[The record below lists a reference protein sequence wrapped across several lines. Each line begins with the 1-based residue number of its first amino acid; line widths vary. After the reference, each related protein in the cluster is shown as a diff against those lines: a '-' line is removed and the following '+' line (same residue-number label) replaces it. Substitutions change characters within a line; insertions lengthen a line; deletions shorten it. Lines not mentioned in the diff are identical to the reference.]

1 MRPPRSLQELPP
13 RPAHFCLGVERFI
26 RQHTGCEA
34 DLQFGSG
41 DLVAACSGGA
51 DSTALTIILNCL
63 AKRCGVRVV
72 VVHLD
77 HCLRPESAEDAEFV
91 RQLCEALE
99 LELVCERLDVAA
111 LAAERGLGLE
121 EAGREARYALLE
133 QVRGE
138 CGAQLICTAHH
149 LNDLAEDV
157 LLRLARGAGW
167 PGLGGLP
174 CFDSRRHLLRPLLL
188 TPKAMLLDFLRDCG
202 VSWQQDA
209 SNVLASAARNRM
221 RNTVLPLLIRENPN
235 YLESVARLWRQAR
248 TDEDFWDDRLA
259 EAEPELRGDCLFLAH
274 GRLKSLH
281 PAERLRLYKS
291 LLDRLGAG
299 QALSDALYQ
308 LDEAAMEGRDA
319 SIQFP
324 GLKLAKVTSKGILF
338 GPDPRASNR

>member
-13 RPAHFCLGVERFI
+13 RLAHFCLGVERFI
-26 RQHTGCEA
+26 RQHTACGA
-34 DLQFGSG
+34 DFPFGSG

-63 AKRCGVRVV
+63 AKHCGVRVV

-77 HCLRPESAEDAEFV
+77 HCLRTESTEDAEFV
-91 RQLCEALE
+91 RRLCEKLE

-111 LAAERGLGLE
+111 LAVERGTGVE
-121 EAGREARYALLE
+121 ETGREARYALLE
-133 QVRGE
+133 RVRAG
-138 CGAQLICTAHH
+138 CGAHLVCTAHH

-174 CFDSRRHLLRPLLL
+174 CFDSGRRLLRPLLL
-188 TPKAMLLDFLRDCG
+188 TPKATLVDFLRDCG
-202 VSWQQDA
+202 MSWRQDA

-248 TDEDFWDDRLA
+248 TDEEYWDTRLA
-259 EAEPELRGDCLFLAH
+259 EASPERRGDGLFLARD
-274 GRLKSLH
+274 RLESLH

-308 LDEAAMEGRDA
+308 LDEAAMKHRDA

-324 GLKLAKVTSKGILF
+324 GLKLAKVSSKGILF
-338 GPDPRASNR
+338 GPDPRALSR